1 LAIIH
6 KRELA
11 KFGYRSEREV
21 ENFKRDAG
29 AKILGTPPISQ
40 VIIVK
45 LS

>member
-1 LAIIH
+1 LAIIPQE
-6 KRELA
+6 ELA

-29 AKILGTPPISQ
+29 AKILGTPPIYQ
-40 VIIVK
+40 VIIGK